1 MSPSF
6 AARIL
11 TGNRIAAVLYILLSA
26 YVFGIWVWSADTKP
40 DAFNADPQSRISDII
55 YGRADRPYV
64 QRVLIPVITR
74 TVRGTIPDAA
84 ADSLS
89 ARAQRVPKVREEMQR
104 LHWEGRFLTEYLIA
118 LGLAFASLLAFTFTV
133 RTLWTTFYE
142 TDRWI
147 TNAVPLAALLLLPP
161 IFPTGPHY
169 IYDFPALFLFTLG
182 MVALLQHRWVL
193 YYPVLAIGLLNKETM
208 VLLPLLFI
216 LLNHRMLRSRAVLLH
231 IAAQGAIFLAIKFA
245 IAAAFAGN
253 PGNTMDFHL
262 FANVDILLRGYGI
275 GALLVIAAFAW
286 LLLHDWRHKHRDL
299 KVAALLIVPMF
310 LLLCWGG
317 IITELRDLY
326 ELFPIVLI
334 LSLHTILFPLFGIRY
349 RHTSTATGMP
359 HTDRQRATPHAGT

>member
-11 TGNRIAAVLYILLSA
+11 TGNRIAAVLYFLLSA

-55 YGRADRPYV
+55 YGRAHRPYV
-64 QRVLIPVITR
+64 QRALIPIITR
-74 TVRGTIPDAA
+74 TVRGAIPDAA

-89 ARAQRVPKVREEMQR
+89 ARAQRMPKVREELER
-104 LHWEGRFLTEYLIA
+104 LHWEGGFLSEYLIA
-118 LGLAFASLLAFTFTV
+118 LALAFASLLAFAFTV
-133 RTLWTTFYE
+133 RALWTTFYE

-169 IYDFPALFLFTLG
+169 IYDFPALLLFTLG
-182 MVALLQHRWVL
+182 LVALLQRRWLL

-216 LLNHRMLRSRAVLLH
+216 LLNRHRLRSRAVLLH
-231 IAAQGAIFLAIKFA
+231 IAAQGGIFLAIKFA

-275 GALLVIAAFAW
+275 GALLVIGAFAG
-286 LLLHDWRHKHRDL
+286 LLLHDWRHKHPDL
-299 KVAALLIVPMF
+299 KIAALLIIPM
-310 LLLCWGG
+310 LLLLFWGG

-334 LSLHTILFPLFGIRY
+334 LSLHTILFSTMKIRY
-349 RHTSTATGMP
+349 RHSLPASDIPYADRRPHIRPTST
-359 HTDRQRATPHAGT
+359 